1 LLNHKTDATMIS
13 SKFRHLRT
21 SPTTR
26 GLRCLFSSFQIGSL
40 LETLELVKEGKLQPS
55 EAEIFIKNAAHAGK
69 APEEV
74 LEAFANLDHSR
85 TKRTGFP
92 EAVFAAGKT
101 PYQVATILDDFA
113 RNLNEQI
120 RDLEIM
126 SNSSQS
132 AILAT
137 RVTQEQYEEIK
148 KIQLEHGSIEFNPM
162 ARIIT
167 MKASG
172 LDNLPENS
180 GAAKLL
186 KRVVIATAGTT
197 DLPVAEEA
205 AVVLEAAN
213 VDVDRIYDV
222 GVAGLHRVINAL
234 PRLQDPDVGC
244 VIVCA
249 GMDGALPSVVGGL
262 TRVPVIACP
271 TSIGYGMS
279 LGGISA
285 MLTMLNSC
293 SPGVGVVNIDNGFG
307 AAALAYKCI
316 LP

>member
-1 LLNHKTDATMIS
+1 M
-13 SKFRHLRT
+13 
-21 SPTTR
+21 
-26 GLRCLFSSFQIGSL
+26 
-40 LETLELVKEGKLQPS
+40 KEGKIQPS
-55 EAEIFIKNAAHAGK
+55 EAESFIRKAAPIEK
-69 APEEV
+69 LPEET
-74 LEAFANLDHSR
+74 LEAFANLDHTR
-85 TKRTGFP
+85 AKRTGFP

-113 RNLNEQI
+113 RNINEQVQDAGDFI
-120 RDLEIM
+120 
-126 SNSSQS
+126 NSSQR

-137 RVTQEQYEEIK
+137 RVTEDQYEEVK
-148 KIQLEHGSIEFNPM
+148 KIELKHGSIEYNPM

-167 MKASG
+167 MKASAMES
-172 LDNLPENS
+172 DS
-180 GAAKLL
+180 GKSAATMFS
-186 KRVVIATAGTT
+186 KRVVVATAGTT

-213 VDVDRIYDV
+213 VEVDRIYDV

-244 VIVCA
+244 IIVCA

-262 TRVPVIACP
+262 ARAPVIACP

-279 LGGISA
+279 LSGISA